1 MNLESAD
8 CGQKAAAETAFAGT
22 GCPVQMAAGGTAVV
36 GSVAAAAD
44 ADPDERSCA
53 DAQSDASCALLD
65 VAGAAADASAVV
77 SCALRDAAGAAAD
90 ASAVVSCFLHDAADA
105 ALAAFGV
112 AAAAAHGDAAGA
124 PPAAAAEGAAHFAV
138 AGRAAAAAL
147 LGAAVAAQRAA
158 ADAAA
163 CSVHADADAF
173 LQAAGAADAVASHR
187 SLHCRLVVA
196 AVPPA
201 RQHASEADSPTL
213 LSPPALDTET
223 TPNG

>member
-65 VAGAAADASAVV
+65 V
-77 SCALRDAAGAAAD
+77 AGAAAD